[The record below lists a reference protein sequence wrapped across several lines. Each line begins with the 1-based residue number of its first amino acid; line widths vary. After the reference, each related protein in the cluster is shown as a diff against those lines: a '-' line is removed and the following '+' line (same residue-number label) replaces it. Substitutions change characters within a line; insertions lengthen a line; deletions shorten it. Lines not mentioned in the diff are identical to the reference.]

1 MHNLHLTAQQIR
13 IFESVSRL
21 KSITKAAEELHL
33 SQPAVSIQVK
43 RIEENN
49 DVKLI
54 EVVGKKLFLTRSGE
68 HMFKSCQKILDEL
81 KELNASIKSEQENV
95 EGQLSI
101 AVVTPAKY
109 FMPYIL
115 KAFLIRHPDVVPK
128 ITVINRSGILDE
140 LKNNQYDLSVMGRVP
155 DVLKIE
161 AYPFFKNELVFA
173 APPKH
178 PLAKKNNIALADLA
192 KERVLFREQGSGVRI
207 ALEEALQEQNL
218 NIVPYMELGSTESIK
233 QAVMAGLGIS
243 VLPKQAIRIE
253 AKYRHLEILDVQGF
267 PLVRDWYIC
276 KLQDKSLPLPAAEFL
291 KFLQTVDI
299 NKLLSMSDVR

>member
-1 MHNLHLTAQQIR
+1 MQNLHLTAQQIR
-13 IFESVSRL
+13 IFEAVARL
-21 KSITKAAEELHL
+21 KSVTKAAEELYL

-54 EVVGKKLFLTRSGE
+54 EMVGKKLFLTRSGE
-68 HMFKSCQKILDEL
+68 HMAKSCQKILEEL
-81 KELNASIKSEQENV
+81 RDLKLSIHSEKEDVSGELN
-95 EGQLSI
+95 I

-115 KAFLIRHPDVVPK
+115 KSFLMRYPDVIPR
-128 ITVINRSGILDE
+128 ITVSNRSKILDDF
-140 LKNNQYDLSVMGRVP
+140 KNNLIDIAVMGRVP
-155 DVLKIE
+155 SELKIE
-161 AYPFFKNELVFA
+161 GHPFFKNELVFA

-178 PLAKKNNIALADLA
+178 RLSKQSNIPLVELTKENIIY
-192 KERVLFREQGSGVRI
+192 REQGSGTRM
-207 ALEEALQEQNL
+207 ALEEALATQQIE
-218 NIVPYMELGSTESIK
+218 VTPYMEMSSTESCK

-243 VLPKQAIRIE
+243 ILPKQAIRIE
-253 AKYRHLEILDVQGF
+253 ARYRHLEVLDVVGF
-267 PLVRDWYIC
+267 PMLRDWYIC
-276 KLQDKSLPLPAAEFL
+276 NLQEKSLPPPAKEFI